1 MDIHDIAVTAVCT
14 EQRLQFLF
22 FLTQFIC
29 NVNLIF
35 KEPADLDSTYITNMY
50 KIENKWVMLKLP
62 ENLEK
67 E

>member
-1 MDIHDIAVTAVCT
+1 MDINGIAATAVCT
-14 EQRLQFLF
+14 KQPLQFF

-35 KEPADLDSTYITNMY
+35 KEPVGLDSTYITNMY
-50 KIENKWVMLKLP
+50 KIEIKWVKLKLP

-67 E
+67 K